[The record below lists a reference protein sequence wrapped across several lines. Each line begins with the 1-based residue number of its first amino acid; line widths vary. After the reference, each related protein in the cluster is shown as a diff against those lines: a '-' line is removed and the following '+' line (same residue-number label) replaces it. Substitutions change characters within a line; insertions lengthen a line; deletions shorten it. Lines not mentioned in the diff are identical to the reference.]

1 MEAGDKSVDL
11 RAATGGNLTVNDSG
25 SAITDSV
32 TITNNA
38 AATDIFATNDLIV
51 GGYETVTY
59 SGSGSGAAASQDFG
73 VITITADTGG
83 TTTLNLSGTNAVSTT
98 GAITAGTINASGLS
112 AQVTGTATFTM
123 GAAAVG
129 VTTITGSGG
138 DDTLLGD
145 AASTIDGG
153 GGNDVITGGTGNDTL
168 TGGAGGDT
176 ITTNTG
182 NDTVTAGDGDDT
194 VNMDGALSASDV
206 ITGGAGTDTLAIDA
220 AATAITAVGV
230 SGFERLRLDTAATQD
245 MTLFTNNS
253 TFDSL
258 DSNGVAS
265 VFTNVGLGVTT
276 LHNTASAST
285 ASITRL
291 VDTATNSLTVV
302 AQDTTTGSEGATLFA
317 TLTAN
322 NEETITLTSGS
333 NAAETLTVTTLA
345 ASDLTTVVMTGTAAV
360 VVTSAVTGGT
370 AVASVDSTA
379 LAGAAT
385 FTAANSTVAVTMT
398 AGAGG
403 ATFTGGVGADTLT
416 GGAGVNVLDGGAGND
431 TIVGG
436 ASADTAITG
445 GFGADNITGGAG
457 DDNFVQTNLHGVTAT
472 AVIDAST
479 GNAMAATV
487 TFAVGDSIVYGNGVD
502 VYTDFTAGGTVDDID
517 TFVAGAATSLVGV
530 AHDQLNAA
538 DDINFLS
545 GSWNQS
551 TLTFTI
557 TADGVGADTL
567 IVSIDESVAESIDNT
582 ANAFILVGV
591 DSDDLVAA
599 DFI

>member
-1 MEAGDKSVDL
+1 
-11 RAATGGNLTVNDSG
+11 
-25 SAITDSV
+25 
-32 TITNNA
+32 
-38 AATDIFATNDLIV
+38 
-51 GGYETVTY
+51 
-59 SGSGSGAAASQDFG
+59 
-73 VITITADTGG
+73 
-83 TTTLNLSGTNAVSTT
+83 
-98 GAITAGTINASGLS
+98 
-112 AQVTGTATFTM
+112 
-123 GAAAVG
+123 
-129 VTTITGSGG
+129 
-138 DDTLLGD
+138 
-145 AASTIDGG
+145 
-153 GGNDVITGGTGNDTL
+153 
-168 TGGAGGDT
+168 
-176 ITTNTG
+176 
-182 NDTVTAGDGDDT
+182 
-194 VNMDGALSASDV
+194 
-206 ITGGAGTDTLAIDA
+206 
-220 AATAITAVGV
+220 
-230 SGFERLRLDTAATQD
+230 
-245 MTLFTNNS
+245 MTLFTNNT

-265 VFTNVGLGVTT
+265 VFTNVGAAITT
-276 LHNTASAST
+276 LHNTASGST

-291 VDTATNSLTVV
+291 VDSSTNALTVV
-302 AQDTTTGSEGATLFA
+302 AQDTTTGSEGATAFT

-333 NAAETLTVTTLA
+333 NTAETLTITTLA
-345 ASDLTTVVMTGTAAV
+345 ASDLTTVVMNGTAAV
-360 VVTSAVTGGT
+360 VVTNAVTGGT

-385 FTAANSTVAVTMT
+385 FDASNSTVAVTMT

-403 ATFTGGVGADTLT
+403 ATFTGGVGADTIT
-416 GGAGVNVLDGGAGND
+416 GGTGVNVLVGGAGND

-436 ASADTAITG
+436 ASADTNITG
-445 GFGADNITGGAG
+445 GFGADTLTGGAG
-457 DDNFVQTNLHGVTAT
+457 DDNFIQTDLHGVTAT

-487 TFAVGDSIVYGNGVD
+487 TFAVGDQIVYGNGVD

-517 TFVAGAATSLVGV
+517 TFVAGAPTTLIGV

-545 GSWNQS
+545 GSFNSS
-551 TLTFTI
+551 TNTFTI

-582 ANAFILVGV
+582 ANAFILQGV